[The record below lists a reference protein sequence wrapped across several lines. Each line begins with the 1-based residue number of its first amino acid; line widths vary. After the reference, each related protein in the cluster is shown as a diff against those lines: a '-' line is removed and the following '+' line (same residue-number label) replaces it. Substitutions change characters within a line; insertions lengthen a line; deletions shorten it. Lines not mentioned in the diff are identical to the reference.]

1 MAVLA
6 ASKGLIPAYP
16 PERAPFKPAR
26 FQLYRSMDHN
36 PWVEIDRWIIIHGSR
51 RRFLRLPPMPAMPD
65 NTSTTGATFR
75 LFS

>member
-26 FQLYRSMDHN
+26 FQLYRSMDHD
-36 PWVEIDRWIIIHGSR
+36 PWVEEAVPEASTHAGDAGQHQHHWRHIQTL
-51 RRFLRLPPMPAMPD
+51 FLR
-65 NTSTTGATFR
+65 T
-75 LFS
+75 